1 MSFATDEVHLTRAV
15 PVRLTLTGPSGHSH
29 PSLPPGA
36 PVDIEISRQRTTRAA
51 QPGQRAGEDMAEH
64 RRRRPLIPVIILL
77 AAVLAAGG
85 YFWWRSVR
93 STEPTELSASGAVE
107 ARQYQ
112 VASVIAGRVTKVAVS
127 EGDVVKQGQTLV
139 VLDQAALKL
148 QVDQAEQG
156 VKAARAALS
165 NAKEDGTDADV
176 SAARARLNQAEAA
189 VDLAKVQL
197 GYATV
202 TAPHSGV
209 VVTLTT
215 NAGENAGPG
224 RTLLTLSDPEDLR
237 TRIRSRDP
245 DRQRQGRPAGHGN
258 DGLCHRA
265 LHRHRQLCRL
275 GGGVHA
281 HQRGDQGS
289 ANQARVRGTG
299 AHQ

>member
-1 MSFATDEVHLTRAV
+1 
-15 PVRLTLTGPSGHSH
+15 
-29 PSLPPGA
+29 
-36 PVDIEISRQRTTRAA
+36 
-51 QPGQRAGEDMAEH
+51 MAER

-156 VKAARAALS
+156 VRAAKAALS
-165 NAKEDGTDADV
+165 NAKDEGTDADV

-197 GYATV
+197 GYATI

-224 RTLLTLSDPEDLR
+224 RTLLTLSDPEDLF
-237 TRIRSRDP
+237 
-245 DRQRQGRPAGHGN
+245 
-258 DGLCHRA
+258 
-265 LHRHRQLCRL
+265 
-275 GGGVHA
+275 
-281 HQRGDQGS
+281 
-289 ANQARVRGTG
+289 ARVFVPETQIGNVKVGQQATATTDSATEPYIGTISFVASEAEFTPTNVETKDQRTMLVFEVRVRISDTSG
-299 AHQ
+299 TLKPGMPVDVTFQ

>member
-1 MSFATDEVHLTRAV
+1 
-15 PVRLTLTGPSGHSH
+15 
-29 PSLPPGA
+29 
-36 PVDIEISRQRTTRAA
+36 
-51 QPGQRAGEDMAEH
+51 
-64 RRRRPLIPVIILL
+64 VIILL

-127 EGDVVKQGQTLV
+127 EGDVVKRGQTLV

-148 QVDQAEQG
+148 QVEQAEQG
-156 VKAARAALS
+156 VKAAEAALS

-202 TAPHSGV
+202 TAPQWCS
-209 VVTLTT
+209 
-215 NAGENAGPG
+215 
-224 RTLLTLSDPEDLR
+224 S
-237 TRIRSRDP
+237 
-245 DRQRQGRPAGHGN
+245 
-258 DGLCHRA
+258 
-265 LHRHRQLCRL
+265 
-275 GGGVHA
+275 HA
-281 HQRGDQGS
+281 HDQCGRECRS
-289 ANQARVRGTG
+289 G
-299 AHQ
+299 